1 MITLKLSSLPKV
13 FFFLGQTISVSLLS
27 PQLYLLS
34 CVTLFD
40 VGRSWKRIPNKKL
53 KVCLFVRPPQTD
65 ATFDLTKDKRDSAS
79 ANKLSS
85 KSGSP
90 GEKFDLIH
98 FHTVCG
104 GTKNFK

>member
-1 MITLKLSSLPKV
+1 MTFFYVSS
-13 FFFLGQTISVSLLS
+13 
-27 PQLYLLS
+27 
-34 CVTLFD
+34 
-40 VGRSWKRIPNKKL
+40 SWKRIPNKKL
-53 KVCLFVRPPQTD
+53 KACLFVRPSQTD